1 VGYGGSSRRA
11 VARDH
16 ETPRL
21 ALVARL
27 FPDLGGDHRHDADN
41 LRLRCQPVWIEAVG
55 RLGGVVMHASRLRQ
69 RRCSTF
75 SAALNRLQPGWD
87 PRRMAS
93 AGLIITFPSGST
105 ALVFRSLRMGELAM
119 VRTMWLTFVIRQDRH
134 PRARVSRRG
143 FLQGL

>member
-1 VGYGGSSRRA
+1 
-11 VARDH
+11 
-16 ETPRL
+16 
-21 ALVARL
+21 
-27 FPDLGGDHRHDADN
+27 
-41 LRLRCQPVWIEAVG
+41 
-55 RLGGVVMHASRLRQ
+55 MHASRLRQ

-93 AGLIITFPSGST
+93 AGLVITFPSGST